1 MQPGSWPETGTA
13 AQPWRTITADGL
25 AGVWPRAA
33 VVDVRSR
40 EEYSIARIPGSLNIP
55 LDDLPA
61 RLADCPHAI
70 PDRQQQACCIPPG
83 VLALIPEHALDL
95 PLHRF
100 HEGEQ
105 QMLIE
110 RIYDEDLAQA
120 SYLIGCQAK
129 GEAVV
134 VDGRRDIAV
143 YQDLARKNGMKIVA
157 VTETHIHAD
166 YLSGTRELA
175 AATGATIYVSGEGGP
190 DWQYEFDG
198 ERLFDGD
205 TITLGNISIK
215 ALHTPGHTP
224 EHLSFLVTDGAFSDQ
239 PGYLLSG
246 DFVFSGDLGRPD
258 LLDEAAGGV
267 DTRFMGAKQLFTSLR
282 DKFLTLPD
290 YVQVHPA
297 HGAGSACG
305 KALGAIPSSTV
316 GYERLYAWWGPYLA
330 ANDEQ
335 GFIDEL
341 LDGQP
346 DAHAYFGRMKRENRE
361 GPAVMGERAPL
372 PELAPGIVAA
382 GLAEDTLTFID
393 TRPNSE
399 VHEGTVAR
407 SLNVPA
413 GKSVASYGA
422 WVVNP
427 ETDKNPLVLLAPDQ
441 DTAQDMWDHL
451 VRVGIDNVA
460 GYVTSLEGLPAAVPK
475 LIQPEELEDFDAAMV
490 LDVRNRTEHTAGHI
504 PGSHQLS
511 GGRAMWHLDELP
523 ANGTIVT
530 YCQSGVRN
538 SVAASALRRAG
549 YDVVELDGSYA
560 GWSAWKQ
567 ARESVSSN

>member
-1 MQPGSWPETGTA
+1 
-13 AQPWRTITADGL
+13 
-25 AGVWPRAA
+25 
-33 VVDVRSR
+33 
-40 EEYSIARIPGSLNIP
+40 
-55 LDDLPA
+55 
-61 RLADCPHAI
+61 
-70 PDRQQQACCIPPG
+70 
-83 VLALIPEHALDL
+83 
-95 PLHRF
+95 
-100 HEGEQ
+100 
-105 QMLIE
+105 MLIE

-120 SYLIGCQAK
+120 SYLIGCQRK

-134 VDGRRDIAV
+134 VDPRRDIDV
-143 YQDLARKNGMKIVA
+143 YRKLAAANGMKIVA

-175 AATGATIYVSGEGGP
+175 AATGAAMYVSGEGGP
-190 DWQYEFDG
+190 DWQYGFDAG
-198 ERLFDGD
+198 RLYDGG
-205 TITLGNISIK
+205 TITIGNITIK

-267 DTRFMGAKQLFTSLR
+267 NTRFAGAKQLFASLR

-290 YVQVHPA
+290 YVQVHPG

-346 DAHAYFGRMKRENRE
+346 DAHAYFGRMKRENRQ
-361 GPAVMGERAPL
+361 GPAIMGERAPL
-372 PELAPGIVAA
+372 QELDAETVAQD
-382 GLAEDTLTFID
+382 LARNAVTFVD
-393 TRPNSE
+393 TRHHE
-399 VHEGTVAR
+399 RVHEGTVAGA
-407 SLNVPA
+407 LNIPA
-413 GKSVASYGA
+413 GKSTASFGA
-422 WVVNP
+422 WAVDP
-427 ETDKNPLVLLAPDQ
+427 ERDSRPLVLLAANQ
-441 DTAQDMWDHL
+441 EQAQDMWDHL
-451 VRVGIDNVA
+451 VRVGLDAVA
-460 GYVTSLEGLPAAVPK
+460 GYVTGLEGLPAATPRV
-475 LIQPEELEDFDAAMV
+475 IQPEELEGFDRSLL
-490 LDVRNRTEHTAGHI
+490 LDVRNRTEHAAGNI
-504 PGSHQLS
+504 PGSAQLS
-511 GGRAMWHLDELP
+511 GGRVLWNLDQLP
-523 ANGTIVT
+523 TGGPIVS

-538 SVAASALRRAG
+538 SVAASVLRNQG

-560 GWSAWKQ
+560 GWAAWSARQ
-567 ARESVSSN
+567 QSMESVSAS

>member
-1 MQPGSWPETGTA
+1 
-13 AQPWRTITADGL
+13 
-25 AGVWPRAA
+25 
-33 VVDVRSR
+33 
-40 EEYSIARIPGSLNIP
+40 
-55 LDDLPA
+55 
-61 RLADCPHAI
+61 
-70 PDRQQQACCIPPG
+70 
-83 VLALIPEHALDL
+83 
-95 PLHRF
+95 
-100 HEGEQ
+100 
-105 QMLIE
+105 MLLE

-120 SYLIGCQAK
+120 SYFIGCQAK
-129 GEAVV
+129 GEALV
-134 VDGRRDIAV
+134 VDPRRDIAV
-143 YQDLARKNGMKIVA
+143 YQSLAAKNGMKIVA

-166 YLSGTRELA
+166 FLSGTRELA
-175 AATGATIYVSGEGGP
+175 AATAATAYVSGEGGA
-190 DWQYEFDG
+190 DWQYGFEA
-198 ERLFDGD
+198 ERLHDND
-205 TITLGNISIK
+205 VITLGNITVK

-224 EHLSFLVTDGAFSDQ
+224 EHLSFLVTDGAFADT

-258 LLDEAAGGV
+258 LLDEAAGGI
-267 DTRFMGAKQLFTSLR
+267 DTRFAGAKDLFVSLR
-282 DKFLTLPD
+282 EKFLTLPD
-290 YVQVHPA
+290 HVQVHPG

-305 KALGAIPSSTV
+305 KALGAIASSTV
-316 GYERLYAWWGPYLA
+316 GYERLYSWWGPYLA

-346 DAHAYFGRMKRENRE
+346 DAHAYFGRMKRENRQ

-372 PELAPGIVAA
+372 AELDLAAVAKD
-382 GLAEDTLTFID
+382 LAADTVTFID
-393 TRPNSE
+393 TRANDQ
-399 VHEGTVAR
+399 VHEGTVTG

-413 GKSVASYGA
+413 GKSVASFGA

-441 DTAQDMWDHL
+441 SAAHQMWDHL

-460 GYVTSLEGLPAAVPK
+460 GYVTGFAGLPASTPK
-475 LIQPEELEDFDAAMV
+475 LIAPEDLEGFDAAMV
-490 LDVRNRTEHTAGHI
+490 LDVRNRTEHAAGHI

-511 GGRAMWHLDELP
+511 GGRVMWHLDELP
-523 ANGTIVT
+523 AEGTIVS

-560 GWSAWKQ
+560 AWATRQ
-567 ARESVSSN
+567 PLASIASN

>member
-1 MQPGSWPETGTA
+1 
-13 AQPWRTITADGL
+13 
-25 AGVWPRAA
+25 
-33 VVDVRSR
+33 
-40 EEYSIARIPGSLNIP
+40 
-55 LDDLPA
+55 
-61 RLADCPHAI
+61 
-70 PDRQQQACCIPPG
+70 
-83 VLALIPEHALDL
+83 
-95 PLHRF
+95 
-100 HEGEQ
+100 
-105 QMLIE
+105 MLIE

-129 GEAVV
+129 GTAVV

-143 YQDLARKNGMKIVA
+143 YQQLAKKNGMEIVA

-175 AATGATIYVSGEGGP
+175 AATGAKIYVSGEGGP
-190 DWQYEFDG
+190 DWQYGFEG
-198 ERLFDGD
+198 ERLYDGD
-205 TITLGNISIK
+205 TITIGNITIK
-215 ALHTPGHTP
+215 AVHTPGHTP

-267 DTRFMGAKQLFTSLR
+267 DTRFLGAKQLFASLR

-305 KALGAIPSSTV
+305 KALGSIPSSTV
-316 GYERLYAWWGPYLA
+316 GYERLYAWWAPYLA
-330 ANDEQ
+330 MNDEE
-335 GFIDEL
+335 GFVAEL

-361 GPAVMGERAPL
+361 GPAVMGPRAPL
-372 PELAPGIVAA
+372 PELSTSEVAA
-382 GLAEDTLTFID
+382 GLADDSLIFVD
-393 TRPNSE
+393 TRPHTE
-399 VHEGTVAR
+399 IYRGTVAD

-413 GKSVASYGA
+413 GKSVASFAA

-427 ETDKNPLVLLAPDQ
+427 ETDQQPLVLLAQDQ
-441 DTAQDMWDHL
+441 STAQDMWDHL
-451 VRVGIDNVA
+451 VRVGIDRVA
-460 GYVTSLEGLPAAVPK
+460 GYVTTIDGLPTSTPRLVS
-475 LIQPEELEDFDAAMV
+475 PEALEAFESSMV
-490 LDVRNRTEHTAGHI
+490 LDVRNKTEHAAGHI

-511 GGRAMWHLDELP
+511 GGRLMWHLDEVP
-523 ANGTIVT
+523 AHGTIVT
-530 YCQSGVRN
+530 YCQSGTRS

-549 YDVVELDGSYA
+549 YDVVELEGSYA
-560 GWSAWKQ
+560 GWTTPRSSVASA
-567 ARESVSSN
+567 

>member
-1 MQPGSWPETGTA
+1 
-13 AQPWRTITADGL
+13 
-25 AGVWPRAA
+25 
-33 VVDVRSR
+33 
-40 EEYSIARIPGSLNIP
+40 
-55 LDDLPA
+55 
-61 RLADCPHAI
+61 
-70 PDRQQQACCIPPG
+70 
-83 VLALIPEHALDL
+83 
-95 PLHRF
+95 
-100 HEGEQ
+100 
-105 QMLIE
+105 MLIE

-120 SYLIGCQAK
+120 SYLIGCQAM

-143 YQDLARKNGMKIVA
+143 YQDLAAKNGMKIVA

-175 AATGATIYVSGEGGP
+175 AATGAKIYVSGEGGR

-198 ERLFDGD
+198 DRLYDGD
-205 TITLGNISIK
+205 KIIIGNISIQ
-215 ALHTPGHTP
+215 AVHTPGHTP
-224 EHLSFLVTDGAFSDQ
+224 EHLSFLVTDGAFSKQ

-267 DTRFMGAKQLFTSLR
+267 DTRFEGAKQLFASLR
-282 DKFLTLPD
+282 GKFLTLPD

-316 GYERLYAWWGPYLA
+316 GYERLYSWWGPYLA

-335 GFIDEL
+335 GFINEL

-346 DAHAYFGRMKRENRE
+346 DAHAYFGRMKRDNRR
-361 GPAVMGERAPL
+361 GPAVMGERTP
-372 PELAPGIVAA
+372 
-382 GLAEDTLTFID
+382 LAELDTTAVAKDLAEGKVTFID
-393 TRPNSE
+393 TRPNAV
-399 VHEGTVAR
+399 VHERTVTG
-407 SLNVPA
+407 SLNIPA
-413 GKSVASYGA
+413 GKSVATYGA

-427 ETDKNPLVLLAPDQ
+427 DADTNPLVLLAADQ
-441 DTAQDMWDHL
+441 EQAQEMRDHL

-460 GYVTSLEGLPAAVPK
+460 GYLTRIEGLTTFTPN
-475 LIQPEELEDFDAAMV
+475 LIQPSDLADFDAAML

-504 PGSHQLS
+504 PGAHQLS
-511 GGRAMWHLDELP
+511 GGRVMWHLDQLP
-523 ANGTIVT
+523 AQGTIVS

-560 GWSAWKQ
+560 AWADWNQ
-567 ARESVSSN
+567 ARESVSAV

>member
-1 MQPGSWPETGTA
+1 
-13 AQPWRTITADGL
+13 
-25 AGVWPRAA
+25 
-33 VVDVRSR
+33 
-40 EEYSIARIPGSLNIP
+40 
-55 LDDLPA
+55 
-61 RLADCPHAI
+61 
-70 PDRQQQACCIPPG
+70 
-83 VLALIPEHALDL
+83 
-95 PLHRF
+95 
-100 HEGEQ
+100 
-105 QMLIE
+105 MLIE

-120 SYLIGCQAK
+120 SYFIGCQAK

-134 VDGRRDIAV
+134 VDPRRDIAV
-143 YQDLARKNGMKIVA
+143 YRSLAAANGMKIVA

-166 YLSGTRELA
+166 FLSGTRELA
-175 AATGATIYVSGEGGP
+175 AATGATAYVSGEGGD
-190 DWQYEFDG
+190 DWQYGFQA
-198 ERLFDGD
+198 ERLNDD
-205 TITLGNISIK
+205 DVITLGNITVK

-224 EHLSFLVTDGAFSDQ
+224 EHLSFLITDGAFADT

-258 LLDEAAGGV
+258 LLDEAAGGI
-267 DTRFMGAKQLFTSLR
+267 DTRFAGAKQLFASLR

-290 YVQVHPA
+290 HVQVHPG

-330 ANDEQ
+330 ANDEE
-335 GFIDEL
+335 GFIAEL

-372 PELAPGIVAA
+372 SELATETVAQ
-382 GLAEDTLTFID
+382 GLAADAMTFVD
-393 TRPNSE
+393 TRSNAE
-399 VHEGTVAR
+399 VHEGTVTG
-407 SLNVPA
+407 SLNIPF
-413 GKSVASYGA
+413 GKSTASFGA

-427 ETDKNPLVLLAPDQ
+427 ETDKNPLVLLAPSQ
-441 DTAQDMWDHL
+441 AAAQEMWDHL
-451 VRVGIDNVA
+451 VRVGIDDVA
-460 GYVTSLEGLPAAVPK
+460 GYVTGLEGLPASTPK
-475 LIQPEELEDFDAAMV
+475 LIQPEELDGFEAAMV
-490 LDVRNRTEHTAGHI
+490 LDVRNRTEHAAGHI

-511 GGRAMWHLDELP
+511 GGRVMWNLDQLP
-523 ANGTIVT
+523 AEGTIAS

-560 GWSAWKQ
+560 GWAAWQQ